1 MSSDLEL
8 ASSPRPVFF
17 RLPAP
22 AFLTGSPE
30 GGPMLAS
37 MSMQSR
43 QPPAVGLAQLLG
55 TRIIID
61 VGHARIDNK
70 P

>member
-1 MSSDLEL
+1 
-8 ASSPRPVFF
+8 
-17 RLPAP
+17 
-22 AFLTGSPE
+22 
-30 GGPMLAS
+30 MLAS